1 MLLKQWVGVE
11 NVLPVSVP
19 CRQVFNNLWQIFN
32 LQGSK
37 CIVLYIY
44 HKTRATYSNYHA
56 HKGGNGS
63 FPHSR
68 NQTQLS
74 MKKSETLPY
83 YNFWMKS
90 KNFLNNINTKKKK
103 CEICK
108 KPEKYMPK
116 LFSTT
121 THSVVFSKVIQM
133 NWCSTSILE
142 VNQKMCSLAISFQCH
157 HKILKHRF
165 NILV

>member
-1 MLLKQWVGVE
+1 MLFKQWVGVE

-44 HKTRATYSNYHA
+44 HKTRATNSNYHA
-56 HKGGNGS
+56 HKVKGGNGS

-68 NQTQLS
+68 NQTELS

-83 YNFWMKS
+83 YKFWIKS
-90 KNFLNNINTKKKK
+90 KNFLNNINTKKKNVKSAKNLKNICLNYSQQQHILWSSPKGFKWIDAAHPFWRWTRK
-103 CEICK
+103 CV
-108 KPEKYMPK
+108 
-116 LFSTT
+116 
-121 THSVVFSKVIQM
+121 H
-133 NWCSTSILE
+133 
-142 VNQKMCSLAISFQCH
+142 
-157 HKILKHRF
+157 
-165 NILV
+165 